1 MMLRLA
7 ANNLRRAVSK
17 AKVTAPSNRTMI
29 TSAQKRKLQKD
40 QLGSTDKATATTT
53 KAGNNG
59 VGAPTAKPPTK
70 TVTPLPPSGG
80 SGGGGTPL
88 PLLAGMA
95 AVAVGGAY
103 YMDLIPK
110 DLLPASSDEKVTA
123 KVVEKEEEKPVA
135 VAAAVAVVEKKEAE
149 KSKVV
154 NKEQKEETK
163 SDSNGNRVIQ
173 ISAPSNEGR
182 TSEPVSAI
190 GHPEGGSRVSVE
202 EFSALYSA
210 KAKASAD
217 DAVNA
222 ASSATATAAAAAA
235 IEITASDA
243 KDAEQELFASTVG
256 RSKINE
262 ELAKAHA
269 LMKATVDET
278 YLKDLDSLTESE
290 LKIRIVQLSSEM
302 NERTKWEAVRLREF
316 LGMKEKEVGET

>member
-7 ANNLRRAVSK
+7 ANNLRRAALK

-53 KAGNNG
+53 KTGNG

-70 TVTPLPPSGG
+70 TVTPPPPSGG

-135 VAAAVAVVEKKEAE
+135 DAVVEKKEAE

-163 SDSNGNRVIQ
+163 SDVNGNRVIQ

-210 KAKASAD
+210 KAKGLAG

-222 ASSATATAAAAAA
+222 ASSASTSSSSAPAA